1 MSRTYTGDGST
12 VNFTISSNLSAASVI
27 VTENGVVQVPTTDY
41 TVSGTTLTFISAPLN
56 GVVIQIRELAYAI
69 PQVNTGN
76 VAVSNLT
83 ISGTANL
90 GPIGNV
96 KITGGTSGQ
105 LISTDGTGNLSFIT
119 PVSSN
124 ARIVGYNLVFG
135 M

>member
-1 MSRTYTGDGST
+1 M
-12 VNFTISSNLSAASVI
+12 
-27 VTENGVVQVPTTDY
+27 
-41 TVSGTTLTFISAPLN
+41 
-56 GVVIQIRELAYAI
+56 VIQIRELAYAT
-69 PQVNTGN
+69 PQVNNLTATGN